1 MVGAYTLPAMARVL
15 LLLLLSL
22 LLGCPGEPEPEPIT
36 DLPNQ
41 PGGNP
46 LVPDVAL
53 YPYPSDLYLVADS
66 STATGRSLELP
77 AEALPQGLS
86 PGTFEGHDGYSRVPA
101 MLAWF
106 IEGVDPASLP
116 DAHDPSATTSPD
128 SPVLLVEE
136 GTDALIPLLVELD
149 ANARGPFEQALIL
162 RPHRALR
169 AGHGYSVL
177 LRNTLRSATGGDI
190 AVGDAFRALRD
201 GIPTDSDAVEAQR
214 ADFQI
219 ALDATAAVGWATED
233 LLLAWT
239 FHTRSEEQ
247 VVGPLLAMQEVMNTV
262 DLPAWSPVSEGD
274 DGDDWAV
281 RGTFEAPEF
290 LDADNRIRIDAD
302 GLPIQQ
308 GTRTVE
314 FTLAVPDTVDE
325 PRPVI
330 CYGHGFFSH
339 RDAVLGGS
347 YGRGLQEWEMSSIAI
362 NFRGFSEDDLLD
374 TAPILSGDLDRVP
387 EIIDKQVVNVATFTL
402 MARLV
407 REQLAADVT
416 VPRGDDDL
424 AALDAD
430 RVHYMGISNGGTQ
443 GLTIMSTSPI
453 FERGVLVVPGGGWT
467 HMMQRAV
474 QWTTMADILESSYTP
489 LELQV
494 TMGLMQNLFDPAD
507 SLNYVEH
514 LTEDRFDGRTDVAVT
529 LHQAVD
535 DSQVSNLVTDWVART
550 ADVPLVVPS
559 PRDIWGL
566 DEVEAQAPDGHDGP
580 SAMFVY
586 DLQVEPPPE
595 GNVPPEVD
603 SGSHGEV
610 RNLDVYNQQVGAFLE
625 DGSIV
630 QVCDGPCDP
639 E

>member
-1 MVGAYTLPAMARVL
+1 MPR
-15 LLLLLSL
+15 LLLLLSCAVL
-22 LLGCPGEPEPEPIT
+22 VACPTEPEPEPLSN
-36 DLPNQ
+36 LPNL

-46 LVPDVAL
+46 LVPDFAL
-53 YPYPSDLYLVADS
+53 YPFPSDLYLVEDA
-66 STATGRSLELP
+66 STATGRRLDLP
-77 AEALPQGLS
+77 AEALPSGLS
-86 PGTFEGHDGYSRVPA
+86 PATFETHDGYSRIPA

-106 IEGVDPASLP
+106 VEGVDPSSLP
-116 DAHDPSATTSPD
+116 DPHDPAATTSTD
-128 SPVLLVEE
+128 SPVLLIEQ
-136 GTDALIPLLVELD
+136 GTGALIPLLVELD

-177 LRNTLRSATGGDI
+177 LRTSLRAADGGEI

-214 ADFQI
+214 ADFEM
-219 ALDATAAVGWATED
+219 ALAAASGAGVPTEE

-247 VVGPLLAMQEVMNTV
+247 VTGPLLAMQEVMNTV
-262 DLPAWSPVSEGD
+262 ELPPWQLVSAGED
-274 DGDDWAV
+274 DDDYAV
-281 RGTFEAPEF
+281 RGTFEAPEY
-290 LDADNRIRIDAD
+290 LDGGNRIRLDAA
-302 GLPIQQ
+302 GQPIQQ

-314 FTLAVPDTVDE
+314 FTLAVPDTVTE

-347 YGRGLQEWEMSSIAI
+347 YGRGLHEWQMSSIAI
-362 NFRGFSEDDLLD
+362 NFRGFSEDELLD
-374 TAPILSGDLDRVP
+374 TVPILGGDLDRAP

-402 MARLV
+402 LSRLV
-407 REQLAADVT
+407 QEQLSTDVL
-416 VPRGDDDL
+416 VPRGDADL

-443 GLTIMSTSPI
+443 GLTIMTTSPL

-467 HMMQRAV
+467 HMLQRAV
-474 QWTTMADILESSYTP
+474 QWTTMADLLEDAYPP
-489 LELQV
+489 LDLQV
-494 TMGLMQNLFDPAD
+494 AMALLQNIFDPAD

-514 LTEDRFDGRTDVAVT
+514 LTQDRFDGRTDVAVT

-559 PRDIWGL
+559 PRAIWGL
-566 DEVEAQAPDGHDGP
+566 DEVSAEPPDGHGGP

-595 GNVPPEVD
+595 GNVPPETD

-610 RNLDVYNQQVGAFLE
+610 RNLSVYNEQVGAFLE
-625 DGSIV
+625 DGTIV
-630 QVCDGPCDP
+630 QVCEGPCDP
-639 E
+639 Q